1 MCVVCGCDF
10 TFVCAC
16 LCVVCMYVCV
26 HVCVCGESF
35 AHEWGRVD
43 VLGVELNWLLHA
55 ILLVWPGEE
64 IAFVPMQHKHVLLN
78 IEYHKCPHGNLQ
90 RTTSIGPGMND
101 IVVQV
106 CHVCMLRSLIAGPSA
121 VAFGTVLACQ
131 CSIISNACL
140 VILCYGAWEDGCTLS
155 FLWWLL
161 CV

>member
-1 MCVVCGCDF
+1 MCVVCGCEF
-10 TFVCAC
+10 TFVWVC
-16 LCVVCMYVCV
+16 LCVVCTYVCV

-78 IEYHKCPHGNLQ
+78 IECHKCLHGNLQ

-101 IVVQV
+101 IVGTGMPCLHAEVIN
-106 CHVCMLRSLIAGPSA
+106 CWSLSCCIWDCASNS
-121 VAFGTVLACQ
+121 VLLLAT
-131 CSIISNACL
+131 L
-140 VILCYGAWEDGCTLS
+140 AW
-155 FLWWLL
+155 
-161 CV
+161 